1 MDPLLQF
8 MLRGTPKPAIKPSK
22 PPEMPRTTRS
32 GGSHI
37 SSTRTTWH
45 DRTRSSDLESR
56 GYGCL
61 CVSSPESMRPWSCS
75 ATSVLSRKALD
86 SSCGSDIG
94 SDEMTIRKYGS
105 RTLSHTSIAEYD
117 SIAESEAESGIVSR
131 VASRTNSKPI
141 SRPASRTASRTASRP
156 ASRTASRPVSRP
168 SSRTA
173 SRKVSRTASRA
184 GSRTSHSLYMQL
196 SRVVRQ

>member
-1 MDPLLQF
+1 MLL
-8 MLRGTPKPAIKPSK
+8 GTPKPAIKPSK

-131 VASRTNSKPI
+131 VASRT
-141 SRPASRTASRTASRP
+141 RPASRPASRTASRP
-156 ASRTASRPVSRP
+156 ASRTTSRPVSRP

>member
-1 MDPLLQF
+1 MLL
-8 MLRGTPKPAIKPSK
+8 GTSKPVIRPSK

-32 GGSHI
+32 GSSHI

-45 DRTRSSDLESR
+45 DRTRSPDLESR

-75 ATSVLSRKALD
+75 AASVLSRKALD

-94 SDEMTIRKYGS
+94 SEEMTIRKYGS
-105 RTLSHTSIAEYD
+105 RTLSHTSIAEHD
-117 SIAESEAESGIVSR
+117 SIAESEVESGIVSR

-141 SRPASRTASRTASRP
+141 SRPASRPASRTASRP
-156 ASRTASRPVSRP
+156 ASRTTSRPASRP
-168 SSRTA
+168 SSRAA
-173 SRKVSRTASRA
+173 SRTVSRTASRA
-184 GSRTSHSLYMQL
+184 GSRTSHSLYTQL